1 MNLTKETGI
10 VFLVALAIGAM
21 IMLDGGK
28 TVVSYE
34 GVESAGKWAGN
45 EDNELY
51 GNSYVLGSDKSV
63 DIVMDAVA
71 AYNEKDAEKEMSF
84 YSDDYVTEQRME
96 GMKEWHDSMES
107 LNMQPW
113 AVIPVRLQG
122 DDRDL
127 VLVWSVEDRVWKNGS
142 KQTQDLF
149 EVFPVNDEG
158 KINGFSQWNRN
169 RGDNEFGLSYGG
181 KWLGGNEESEYYG
194 RPLVFSNRGE
204 TEVIEEVVAA
214 YNNKDV
220 EGFLK
225 HFADEWQATDSEGNI
240 ATRTKADAREIMQE
254 WFDQSETIE
263 WKPWL
268 VAPLKIY
275 DTDPLAAVT
284 VYSTE
289 KRVGKDGSVWEKKLV
304 EWFYFNIDG
313 KIQSFQQYAQDI
325 KPQEE
330 TDEN

>member
-1 MNLTKETGI
+1 M
-10 VFLVALAIGAM
+10 
-21 IMLDGGK
+21 DSS
-28 TVVSYE
+28 VS
-34 GVESAGKWAGN
+34 
-45 EDNELY
+45 
-51 GNSYVLGSDKSV
+51 
-63 DIVMDAVA
+63 I
-71 AYNEKDAEKEMSF
+71 
-84 YSDDYVTEQRME
+84 YS
-96 GMKEWHDSMES
+96 
-107 LNMQPW
+107 
-113 AVIPVRLQG
+113 
-122 DDRDL
+122 
-127 VLVWSVEDRVWKNGS
+127 
-142 KQTQDLF
+142 
-149 EVFPVNDEG
+149 
-158 KINGFSQWNRN
+158 KI
-169 RGDNEFGLSYGG
+169 
-181 KWLGGNEESEYYG
+181 
-194 RPLVFSNRGE
+194 PLVFSNRGE

>member
-1 MNLTKETGI
+1 MKNNNILTLI
-10 VFLVALAIGAM
+10 SVFG
-21 IMLDGGK
+21 ML
-28 TVVSYE
+28 TVFACNTTVDYE
-34 GVESAGKWAGN
+34 GVESAGKRMGN

-51 GNSYVLGSDKSV
+51 GNAYVLGSDSSV
-63 DIVMDAVA
+63 DVVMEAVS
-71 AYNEKDAEKEMSF
+71 AYNAKDAEKEMSF
-84 YSDDYVTEQRME
+84 YSDEYVTEERME
-96 GMKEWHDSMES
+96 GMKEWHES
-107 LNMQPW
+107 LESVNMQPW
-113 AVIPVRLQG
+113 AVVPVRLQG
-122 DDRDL
+122 DNRDL

-181 KWLGGNEESEYYG
+181 KWLGGSEESDNYG

-204 TEVIEEVVAA
+204 TEVIEEVVEA

-225 HFADEWQATDSEGNI
+225 HFADEWQETDSEGNTE
-240 ATRTKADAREIMQE
+240 TRTKADSRERMQK

-263 WKPWL
+263 WNPWL

-289 KRVGKDGSVWEKKLV
+289 KRVGKDGSVWEKRLV

-313 KIQSFQQYAQDI
+313 KIQSFSQYAQDI
-325 KPQEE
+325 KPVDESEE
-330 TDEN
+330 

>member
-1 MNLTKETGI
+1 
-10 VFLVALAIGAM
+10 
-21 IMLDGGK
+21 
-28 TVVSYE
+28 
-34 GVESAGKWAGN
+34 
-45 EDNELY
+45 
-51 GNSYVLGSDKSV
+51 
-63 DIVMDAVA
+63 MDAVA
-71 AYNEKDAEKEMSF
+71 AYNSLDAEKEMSF
-84 YSDDYVTEQRME
+84 YSDDYVTEERMA
-96 GMKEWHDSMES
+96 GMKEWHGSMES

-113 AVIPVRLQG
+113 AVVPVRLQG

-127 VLVWSVEDRVWKNGS
+127 VLVWSVEYRVWKNGS

-149 EVFPVNDEG
+149 EVFPVGDDG
-158 KINGFSQWNRN
+158 KINGFSQWRRN

-181 KWLGGNEESEYYG
+181 KWLGGSEESEYYG

-204 TEVIEEVVAA
+204 TEVIEEVVEA

-225 HFADEWQATDSEGNI
+225 HFADEWQATDSEGNTE
-240 ATRTKADAREIMQE
+240 TRNKADTRERMQK
-254 WFDQSETIE
+254 WFDQTETIE

-304 EWFYFNIDG
+304 EWFYFDIDG
-313 KIQSFQQYAQDI
+313 KIQNFQQYAQDI
-325 KPQEE
+325 KSEE
-330 TDEN
+330 